1 MGKVGQTVE
10 ILGQGLTG
18 TTKVSFNGTP
28 ATFKVVS
35 DTFLTATLPSGA
47 TTGLVKVATPGGT
60 LTSNRKFLV
69 LPTVLS
75 FSPTSGP
82 VGTSVTITG
91 TSLTRTKG
99 VGFGD
104 QVLAQFTVNSDTQ
117 ITAIVPQGAKTGP
130 VGVKTLGGL
139 ASARARLR

>member
-75 FSPTSGP
+75 FSPTS
-82 VGTSVTITG
+82 
-91 TSLTRTKG
+91 
-99 VGFGD
+99 
-104 QVLAQFTVNSDTQ
+104 
-117 ITAIVPQGAKTGP
+117 
-130 VGVKTLGGL
+130 
-139 ASARARLR
+139 ARWERR